1 MKIFKALDNVIL
13 LQTGFKFA
21 SGRARG
27 TNQPSQL
34 RAAVDV
40 EQGFEPLGEQP
51 LYLTHL
57 AEPQLKGGDTC
68 QCLPS

>member
-1 MKIFKALDNVIL
+1 MKIFKVLDNVIL

-21 SGRARG
+21 PGRAKG

-34 RAAVDV
+34 RAAVDL

-57 AEPQLKGGDTC
+57 AKPQLKGEGTC
-68 QCLPS
+68 QHFPS